1 MNRGRGDDYGV
12 VVSLNNLGIVVWERG
27 ECGEAE
33 AYFEKSLGL
42 VGDLKPLGES
52 LRREFVVSVWIIL
65 PGSGLARMGW
75 WTTCSGASW
84 GVVLSRRSGSL
95 RVGSR
100 CSTVIRW
107 PLGAGGGGLG
117 AGGEGG
123 EDGRGAGGSAR
134 SLVRLDGHFVSEG
147 LHMNRFYLKNTVVS
161 LVCFAGRGRVL
172 EGQDRRR
179 RGWDSRRGW
188 GSASRC

>member
-1 MNRGRGDDYGV
+1 MDELEEYKETIGHLEEALELNRGRGDDYGV

-107 PLGAGGGGLG
+107 PLGAGGGRPGSWWRG
-117 AGGEGG
+117 
-123 EDGRGAGGSAR
+123 GRGWS
-134 SLVRLDGHFVSEG
+134 
-147 LHMNRFYLKNTVVS
+147 
-161 LVCFAGRGRVL
+161 
-172 EGQDRRR
+172 
-179 RGWDSRRGW
+179 RGW
-188 GSASRC
+188 GFCALARQAGRALRV